1 MHLTALS
8 ELIFELIPLLDHE
21 FVKPVDI
28 KFRSTISQTQVN
40 ILAALK
46 KHDMT
51 MKELSESMTISK
63 QQMTILVD
71 KLVNKKYTIRK
82 TSAEDRRII
91 IIAITPAG
99 LELLEKL
106 RSFTLSILKEK
117 MNTMNHDDQEA
128 IAQAASQLHRV
139 LTKYK

>member
-40 ILAALK
+40 ILAALR

-63 QQMTILVD
+63 QQMTILID

-117 MNTMNHDDQEA
+117 MNTMSHDDQEA

>member
-40 ILAALK
+40 ILAALR

>member
-28 KFRSTISQTQVN
+28 AFRSTISQTQVN

-46 KHDMT
+46 KQDMT

-106 RSFTLSILKEK
+106 RSFTLSILEEK
-117 MNTMNHDDQEA
+117 MNTMSHDDQEA

>member
-40 ILAALK
+40 ILAALR

-117 MNTMNHDDQEA
+117 MNTMSHDDQEA